1 MTDTSD
7 PADLP
12 APVEADPAPAR
23 KPTLDRRR
31 GTGDGLSS
39 LVGSGGSQVG
49 TNGAMRARD
58 VSRPR

>member
-1 MTDTSD
+1 MADNSDTRD
-7 PADLP
+7 VPATVETGP
-12 APVEADPAPAR
+12 APVR
-23 KPTLDRRR
+23 KPAVDRRR
-31 GTGDGLSS
+31 ATGDGLSS